1 MQYDVVSNLTLMR
14 CFAVQINDTLRRRW
28 RVCVAYF
35 DLRWLN
41 VWNGCRRVGAWRAA
55 RTFACIAMC
64 VCVCLCLNLKCLLES
79 ANYWRSIQYEVVCS
93 LIIMRYFAVQINDTL
108 QWRWWVCVA
117 WLTFVGWMYWMDVV
131 VLARDEQSVRLF
143 VLLSVCVCLCLNL
156 RCVVFESA
164 N

>member
-1 MQYDVVSNLTLMR
+1 MAMMGLR
-14 CFAVQINDTLRRRW
+14 CLI
-28 RVCVAYF
+28 

-79 ANYWRSIQYEVVCS
+79 ANYWRLIQYEVVCS
-93 LIIMRYFAVQINDTL
+93 LIIMCYFAVQINDTL

-131 VLARDEQSVRLF
+131 VLALDEQHVS
-143 VLLSVCVCLCLNL
+143 LLILLCVCVCLCWNL
-156 RCVVFESA
+156 RRVLESA
-164 N
+164 NYWRSIQSEVVRNLIIKRYFAVQI